1 MGVIKNWFPILLAI
15 AWVALAALA
24 IVDFA
29 NFNAATARHKAVA
42 VQEKPLHSTLSQAR
56 VAKVRAYPN

>member
-29 NFNAATARHKAVA
+29 NFNAATARHKAIA
-42 VQEKPLHSTLSQAR
+42 VQEKPLHSTLSQGR